1 MSPLFFSLS
10 SDRNFGAV
18 LVWVCVWWGEGELK
32 AFYGRKK
39 KDDFWVSGLFM
50 EWFSKAKSLT
60 QKTRT
65 KYPNEKCTIIHL
77 WGRKKNLK
85 KDELLVVIFATS
97 HVALV

>member
-1 MSPLFFSLS
+1 M
-10 SDRNFGAV
+10 
-18 LVWVCVWWGEGELK
+18 EL
-32 AFYGRKK
+32 
-39 KDDFWVSGLFM
+39 
-50 EWFSKAKSLT
+50 FSKAKSLT

-65 KYPNEKCTIIHL
+65 KYQNEKRTIIHL

>member
-1 MSPLFFSLS
+1 M
-10 SDRNFGAV
+10 
-18 LVWVCVWWGEGELK
+18 
-32 AFYGRKK
+32 
-39 KDDFWVSGLFM
+39 SGLFM

-65 KYPNEKCTIIHL
+65 KYQNEKSTIINL

>member
-1 MSPLFFSLS
+1 M
-10 SDRNFGAV
+10 
-18 LVWVCVWWGEGELK
+18 WWGEVELK
-32 AFYGRKK
+32 AVYGRKK
-39 KDDFWVSGLFM
+39 KTIFQELALYQSESRNFWVSGLFM

-65 KYPNEKCTIIHL
+65 KYPNEKRTIIHL